1 MRKISIIAF
10 LIISINSIIAQ
21 PVKITGEAK
30 GCEGKKIILKTYADY
45 ISESEKNIGSTLID
59 SAGKFS
65 FSCFVPETSL
75 VFLQIEYYTGEMYVE
90 PNKTY
95 DIELRNIVFNDQNDQ
110 TNYNLMPFTAVVK
123 VKSEDNNGLNTKI
136 QKLNIQYNRFL
147 NTNAKLLNSGKIHSK
162 IDSLVIKLQS
172 DFGNGNSTYF
182 SDYLNYR
189 IASLLLMTSRVGMR
203 QLLSDLIVSKAIA
216 YHNVEYMTFFNA
228 YFENYFS
235 NITSPVKLND
245 FFQAVNQDR
254 SLTSAV
260 NVMGKDTLIKNEIL
274 REFVLLKAL
283 DLMYNSSNFS
293 KNAVVEI
300 LEQIAAKSK
309 SDTHRFIVQ
318 SMIAQY
324 ARYRK
329 GNPAPE
335 FTLINTNDSL
345 VHSRDFIGKPVVY
358 AFFTTWSTISL
369 NELDVMKKLYEK
381 YAPMVEFVGI
391 CCDREPMKAF
401 YFKQERKYSWQIVH
415 FNQDYDLLQNF
426 NVLSYP
432 TFVVMDAKGKFVACP
447 AGFPSETLEATISG
461 ELKNQKSKP

>member
-45 ISESEKNIGSTLID
+45 ISETEKVIGSTLID
-59 SAGKFS
+59 STGKFS

-75 VFLQIEYYTGEMYVE
+75 VFLQIDYYTGEMYVE
-90 PNKTY
+90 PNKSYT
-95 DIELRNIVFNDQNDQ
+95 IELRNIVFNEQNDR
-110 TNYNLMPFTAVVK
+110 TNYNLTPFIAVIK
-123 VKSEDNNGLNTKI
+123 VLSDDNTGLNSKI
-136 QKLNIQYNRFL
+136 QKLNIQYNRFI
-147 NTNAKLLNSGKIHSK
+147 NINAKQLSLEKFHPK
-162 IDSLVIKLQS
+162 IDSLIIKLNS
-172 DFGNGNSTYF
+172 DLGNENSAYF

-203 QLLSDLIVSKAIA
+203 QLLSDLIVNKSIA
-216 YHNVEYMTFFNA
+216 YNNVEYMTFFNA

-235 NITSPVKLND
+235 NITSPVKLSD
-245 FFQAVNQDR
+245 FYQAVNEEK
-254 SLTSAV
+254 SLTAAV

-274 REFVLLKAL
+274 RELVLIKAL
-283 DLMYNSSNFS
+283 DLMYNSSNFN

-300 LEQIAAKSK
+300 LEQITAKSK
-309 SDTHRFIVQ
+309 TDTHKFIVQ
-318 SMIAQY
+318 NMIAQY
-324 ARYRK
+324 ARFRK

-369 NELDVMKKLYEK
+369 NELDVMKKLYDT

-401 YFKQERKYSWQIVH
+401 YFKQERKYPWQILH

-432 TFVVMDAKGKFVACP
+432 TFVVVDAKGKFAACP
-447 AGFPSETLEATISG
+447 AGFPSETLEATILG
-461 ELKNQKSKP
+461 EFKNQKSKP